1 MDNTTF
7 GIHQLQFELPEPAPP
22 GTFPQFAAIE
32 EYSSVRV
39 FWVFNSFSFF
49 FSMASVIAGAEGI
62 LPVQGKFIKELVQDA
77 RRAVSYASLLLV
89 VSVVCTLGAFTASG
103 IAVVPPITKWTN
115 YMATTVAFGGIVS
128 MVFTARFLLPISRML
143 RSYRHP
149 NQRPLRRK
157 VESWSW

>member
-1 MDNTTF
+1 
-7 GIHQLQFELPEPAPP
+7 
-22 GTFPQFAAIE
+22 
-32 EYSSVRV
+32 
-39 FWVFNSFSFF
+39 
-49 FSMASVIAGAEGI
+49 MASVIAGAEGI

-77 RRAVSYASLLLV
+77 RKAVSYASLLLV

-143 RSYRHP
+143 QSYRHP